1 MVGAGFYDRHS
12 TAQRASIELM
22 RDWLAGAVADL
33 VLPPAEQPITVLD
46 LGSSEG
52 RNAVVAMAA
61 VVDALRQRRPEQPI
75 QLIYSDL
82 ASNNFNGLF
91 RNLQEA
97 RRAGVPE
104 NEVYTSATAGSF
116 YGPLVP
122 PGSVH
127 LATSFNAVLWLD
139 QLPAVAL
146 PDFVSYRRP
155 HPPKAGLDVPAAV
168 VAAFSQQAQRDWVHF
183 LEARARE
190 LAPGGKLLVATP
202 GDTSEHRLCD
212 GAYDVLNDACLDLVA
227 SGRVERARY
236 ERLTM
241 PVYFRTLAELRAPL
255 EDTASGVR
263 ELFRVDR
270 AETLEVPTPFIVA
283 FQQGGPATAL
293 AEDYTGFL
301 RAFSEPLARAAL
313 APGDADQRIVDELY
327 ERVQA
332 RLLAEPER
340 YLFRYFLP
348 SILLTRR

>member
-1 MVGAGFYDRHS
+1 MMGSGFYDRHS
-12 TAQRASIELM
+12 TAQRASIEVV
-22 RDWLAGAVADL
+22 RDWLAGAAQEM
-33 VLPPAEQPITVLD
+33 VLPPPGQPITVLD

-61 VVDALRQRRPEQPI
+61 VVQAVRQRRPEQPI

-82 ASNNFNGLF
+82 ASNNWNGLF

-97 RRAGVPE
+97 RRDGTPA
-104 NEVYTSATAGSF
+104 NDVYTSATAGSF

-122 PGSVH
+122 PGTVH
-127 LATSFNAVLWLD
+127 FATSFNAVLWLD
-139 QLPAVAL
+139 QLPAVAV

-155 HPPKAGLDVPAAV
+155 HPPRAGLNVPAAV
-168 VAAFSQQAQRDWVHF
+168 VAAFQQQAERDWLHF
-183 LEARARE
+183 LEARARA
-190 LAPGGKLLVATP
+190 LAPGGKLLVITP
-202 GDTSEHRLCD
+202 GDTPEHRLCD
-212 GAYDVLNDACLDLVA
+212 GAYDLLNDACLDLIA
-227 SGRVERARY
+227 AGRVQRAHY
-236 ERLTM
+236 ERFTI

-255 EDTASGVR
+255 EDAASSVY
-263 ELFRVDR
+263 EWFRVDR

-283 FQQGGPATAL
+283 YQQGGPVTEFADA
-293 AEDYTGFL
+293 YTGFL

-313 APGDADQRIVDELY
+313 APGDAEGGIVEDLY
-327 ERVQA
+327 ERVRA